1 MKTILMFAG
10 LLAFGLLTPVETATA
25 QPTALSNPKPCNYT
39 RCLGSCV
46 KNRIMRNCHQY
57 CRRCT

>member
-1 MKTILMFAG
+1 MKAILIAAG
-10 LLAFGLLTPVETATA
+10 LLAFGLSMQVETATA

-39 RCLGSCV
+39 RCLASCV
-46 KNRIMRNCHQY
+46 KNKIMRNCHQY